1 MLQNYR
7 IWSPLLWITALHLLG
22 MELISRRRRS
32 LHSMVFPP
40 FFDNLALQ
48 LMFSHFFL
56 ATLSFTITFSIGQT
70 SQNLGHCFVWSNLLL
85 KCKNITQLKRE
96 IVKVWREIHADKDL
110 LRRLMSSI
118 PKRCRAVI
126 QSRGDQIR

>member
-1 MLQNYR
+1 MPQILGCLAYR
-7 IWSPLLWITALHLLG
+7 ECYSEG
-22 MELISRRRRS
+22 
-32 LHSMVFPP
+32 VG
-40 FFDNLALQ
+40 
-48 LMFSHFFL
+48 
-56 ATLSFTITFSIGQT
+56 GQKEV
-70 SQNLGHCFVWSNLLL
+70 QEH
-85 KCKNITQLKRE
+85 QLKRK